1 MSFFTHLPTPSV
13 QLLWCFHCLS
23 LIFFFLTLTLISHH
37 PFALYLGNYAVFA
50 LLPLAGVQL
59 AMNWSVQR
67 SMMASH
73 PRGAVTVTQVLIFDV
88 AKLHGPRNRFAPKI
102 TLVCLRLRG
111 RGAAGAP
118 GVLCLHVSVTPAC
131 PTETHGLPA
140 SILQGEIGGGAG
152 AGPVWLLP
160 VAACLGAKQLPNIPG
175 GEAIVILLDTAER
188 QLHHV
193 SGPVGHQMQSVV
205 GARTARAFVVTAAAV
220 LPVTM
225 VTTVVF
231 ASSRLRRLLRHAFL
245 PINEPTRH
253 SVTHGRHPQVSAAAH
268 HTHTTFAIK
277 AERLRAVPVLQRV
290 ADSKGSVHIIIVG
303 SRRGQRLGAVE
314 LDRGAEGAHVA
325 FFRHINTG
333 VFTQVGHREARQVLL
348 SLSGAI
354 QRVTCNNHYIHVSF

>member
-1 MSFFTHLPTPSV
+1 
-13 QLLWCFHCLS
+13 
-23 LIFFFLTLTLISHH
+23 
-37 PFALYLGNYAVFA
+37 
-50 LLPLAGVQL
+50 
-59 AMNWSVQR
+59 MNWSVQG

-73 PRGAVTVTQVLIFDV
+73 PRGAVTMTQVLIFDV

-118 GVLCLHVSVTPAC
+118 GVLCLHVSVTPAW
-131 PTETHGLPA
+131 PTETCRLPA
-140 SILQGEIGGGAG
+140 SVLQGEIGGGAG

-160 VAACLGAKQLPNIPG
+160 VPACLGAKQLPNIAG
-175 GEAIVILLDTAER
+175 GEAIVILLDTTEW

-205 GARTARAFVVTAAAV
+205 GARTARAFVMTPAAV
-220 LPVTM
+220 LPITV

-231 ASSRLRRLLRHAFL
+231 ASSRLLLLRHAFL

-290 ADSKGSVHIIIVG
+290 ANSKGRIRIIIVG

-325 FFRHINTG
+325 LFRHVNTG
-333 VFTQVGHREARQVLL
+333 VFTQVRHGEPRQVLL

-354 QRVTCNNHYIHVSF
+354 QRVTCKNH